1 MKVNKSPAFY
11 AYMLKC
17 SDSTIYTGW
26 TTDLAKRLEA
36 HNSGKGARY
45 TRARLPVEL
54 LVSWSFDTKREAM
67 QKEYQ
72 LKLLRRSEKLQ
83 LIGRTV

>member
-1 MKVNKSPAFY
+1 MKERKPPTFY
-11 AYMLKC
+11 AYMVQC
-17 SDSTIYTGW
+17 ADSTIYTGW
-26 TTDLAKRLEA
+26 TTDLTKRMAA

-45 TRARLPVEL
+45 TRARRPVEL

-67 QKEYQ
+67 QREYQ

-83 LIGRTV
+83 LIALVN